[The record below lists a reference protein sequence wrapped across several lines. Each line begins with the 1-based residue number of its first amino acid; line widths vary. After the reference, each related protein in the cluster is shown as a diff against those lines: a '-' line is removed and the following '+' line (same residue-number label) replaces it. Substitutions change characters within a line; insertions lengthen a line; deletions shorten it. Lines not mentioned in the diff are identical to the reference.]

1 MTSLFEKTRFDE
13 ESDITQV
20 HTFAD
25 MLRTYADVL
34 YDSNLTQTMDD
45 IHTTLHGVANLIDAH
60 GEKMMNTHCR
70 VHKLNEWASDE
81 VKELR
86 EEMLRKQN
94 PS

>member
-60 GEKMMNTHCR
+60 GEKMMDTHCR

-81 VKELR
+81 AKELR
-86 EEMLRKQN
+86 EELLRKQN